1 MTNTIIGN
9 GISPSYTI
17 STPVSGAN
25 ITWTTP
31 NTWTTSNAYT
41 IAAPSTVGAALG
53 NSGKLSLQGENAD
66 IVINGESLVAMLKRI
81 EERMN
86 ILSVN
91 HGLEEEWE
99 ELRALGEQYRQLEQQ
114 IVEKMKT
121 WDKLKAQDNENR

>member
-9 GISPSYTI
+9 GIGPSYTI

-41 IAAPSTVGAALG
+41 IPAPSAVGAALG

-91 HGLEEEWE
+91 HDLEEEWE
-99 ELRALGEQYRQLEQQ
+99 ELRALGEQYRELEKH
-114 IVEKMKT
+114 IIEKMKT

>member
-9 GISPSYTI
+9 GIGPSYTI

-41 IAAPSTVGAALG
+41 IPAPSTVGAALG

-91 HGLEEEWE
+91 HDLEEEWE
-99 ELRALGEQYRQLEQQ
+99 ELRALGEQYRELEKH
-114 IVEKMKT
+114 IIEKMKT